1 MSYCP
6 YCGRELSNDMVYC
19 PGCGAAVSAE
29 ERSYVLIDDNATA
42 VSTGSYAIYITG
54 LGSANK
60 SEVIDL
66 LEDALGYT
74 TTTAKNLVNSIP
86 VEIAANLTLKQAAV
100 VAQAFEEYGVEL
112 SVTNGDEYEDI
123 SKNTSTASLFNSDG
137 SFLTSAA
144 LVLATI
150 GAAHRLRTI
159 VRPKKPSLLKMLFH
173 SLLGTK
179 RRPPV
184 HVRRTI
190 TPRPRNVVRPLY
202 PQQKKITVRQKVNPF
217 GYNSAPSGG
226 VRYNNNQGGPK
237 KNTGFGNNGPK
248 AGPGSSHNKN
258 TKKTGPG
265 GFGSHRKGK

>member
-1 MSYCP
+1 MSSYCP
-6 YCGRELSNDMVYC
+6 YCGRELSNDMAYC
-19 PGCGAAVSAE
+19 PGCGSAVSAE
-29 ERSYVLIDDNATA
+29 ERSYVLIDENANT
-42 VSTGSYAIYITG
+42 VSTGNYAIYITG
-54 LGSANK
+54 LGSAK
-60 SEVIDL
+60 KAEVIDL
-66 LEDALGYT
+66 LEDVLGYT
-74 TTTAKNLVNSIP
+74 TISARNLVTNIP

-144 LVLATI
+144 IVLATI

-190 TPRPRNVVRPLY
+190 TPRPRNVVRPLA
-202 PQQKKITVRQKVNPF
+202 PQTKKITVRQKVNPY
-217 GYNSAPSGG
+217 GYYTAPSGG
-226 VRYNNNQGGPK
+226 VRYNTNPGGPK
-237 KNTGFGNNGPK
+237 KNTGFGNHGTQ
-248 AGPGSSHNKN
+248 S
-258 TKKTGPG
+258 GPG
-265 GFGSHRKGK
+265 GKGKKNGPSGFGGSKKHR